1 MKLTRIFLM
10 AATILALASGCG
22 VKKKEI
28 TSLQR
33 KEAANLVSE
42 AQFAVTLRDYARAEG
57 VLAKAAELCP
67 DTAEYWISLGSARM
81 RLGQRDAAKKA
92 YQSGLA
98 AYEQEAAEK
107 KTDPQPVLQ
116 QVTVLA
122 LLGRVDEARALL
134 EKIPARFP
142 DNRTIRAAVEG
153 KMLDR
158 MLADPKF
165 KEVAL

>member
-10 AATILALASGCG
+10 AATILALVSGCSA
-22 VKKKEI
+22 KKKEI
-28 TSLQR
+28 TTLQR

-42 AQFAVTLRDYARAEG
+42 AQFALTLRDYARAEG
-57 VLAKAAELCP
+57 LLAKAAELCP
-67 DTAEYWISLGSARM
+67 DTGEYWMNLGSARM

-98 AYEQEAAEK
+98 AYEQEAAQNK
-107 KTDPQPVLQ
+107 ADPQPALQ
-116 QVTVLA
+116 QVTALA
-122 LLGRVDEARALL
+122 LLGRVDDARALL
-134 EKIPARFP
+134 EKIPSQFP
-142 DNRTIRAAVEG
+142 DNRTIRAAVDN

-165 KEVAL
+165 KEVAF